1 MDAPDCDRFLFRG
14 ALDAATVESGPV
26 RIERRALGRIE
37 LPDGR
42 IFACDP
48 LVPMETASLA
58 LRLAPGS
65 YEVVVFTAVGS
76 EQERETPARQRTA
89 AAAIICGTA
98 NPVTWELAAREGGA
112 PDAAAYGVDSGTGAF
127 LGSDAIDAI
136 VESGPAADAIL
147 EELKGCRNAVIAIP
161 GGAVVAVFESG
172 DGDGVYNT
180 WVGRDQLGQPC
191 MVLTDFEILD
201 TSDHVAAV
209 KTHQAERAAKKWW
222 EFWK

>member
-1 MDAPDCDRFLFRG
+1 MQRLSRAGRFGSNVEHSDGFDFPTGASSPAIRWCPWRQLHWLF
-14 ALDAATVESGPV
+14 
-26 RIERRALGRIE
+26 
-37 LPDGR
+37 
-42 IFACDP
+42 
-48 LVPMETASLA
+48 
-58 LRLAPGS
+58 RLAPGS
-65 YEVVVFTAVGS
+65 YEVMVFTAVAS
-76 EQERETPARQRTA
+76 EEERGTPASERTT

-98 NPVTWELAAREGGA
+98 NPVSWELAAREGGA

-127 LGSDAIDAI
+127 LGSDAIEAI

-147 EELKGCRNAVIAIP
+147 EELKGCRNAVIALP

-172 DGDGVYNT
+172 NGDGVYNT
-180 WVGRDQLGQPC
+180 WIGRDQLGQPC